1 MQRTTQYYHPKDA
14 TSQKSK
20 DKNVAGFYQ
29 GGDSGEDEDGDME
42 DTDYDPESFHSVNY
56 WKEPLPE
63 VDLDLLDLCL
73 GEVEAHGE
81 PNEGA
86 KEDGDDFGYDSDK
99 ENVDSDEGCADDD
112 DDSWITPSN
121 IKDKKKQ
128 FNGDFRGD
136 QESKVNSRE

>member
-20 DKNVAGFYQ
+20 DRNVAGFYQ
-29 GGDSGEDEDGDME
+29 GGEGGEDEDGDME
-42 DTDYDPESFHSVNY
+42 HIDDDPENFHSVYY
-56 WKEPLPE
+56 WREPLPV
-63 VDLDLLDLCL
+63 VDLDLLGDLCL

-81 PNEGA
+81 LHE
-86 KEDGDDFGYDSDK
+86 EDGDDFGYDSDK